1 MQPFTPQLRIIS
13 PPVRV
18 ARMIRIERPA
28 IDADVGAE
36 SVQLDVTLRGIVARL
51 AKRLKRPEPKYI
63 HVATMRLDV
72 VADGRR
78 RDDAALEAELAQ
90 RMLEQLMPANPRPAG
105 GAVPAVP
112 PRTLTTNTHS
122 STR

>member
-1 MQPFTPQLRIIS
+1 
-13 PPVRV
+13 
-18 ARMIRIERPA
+18 MIRIERPA

-90 RMLEQLMPANPRPAG
+90 RMLKQVVPSDPSPARR
-105 GAVPAVP
+105 AVPLIPLRLPA
-112 PRTLTTNTHS
+112 THGS
-122 STR
+122 NYHPLAEG